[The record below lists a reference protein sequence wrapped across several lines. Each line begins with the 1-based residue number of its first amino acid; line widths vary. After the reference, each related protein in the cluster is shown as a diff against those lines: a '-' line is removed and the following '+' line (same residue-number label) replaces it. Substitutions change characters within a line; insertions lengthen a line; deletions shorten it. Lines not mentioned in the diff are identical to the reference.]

1 MQAVILAAGE
11 SSRFWPL
18 NSRHKSLIKIM
29 GKPIIWWTI
38 KGLKQAGI
46 KEIIIVQGRERD
58 IEKNLGKSPFPG
70 VKIKY
75 AIQRQAKG
83 MGNALFMA
91 KNYLS
96 DNFFVL
102 NAERIDAGEIIK
114 GFRPKI
120 TNKSYKAIIAGKI
133 TKNPELY
140 GIIKQKG
147 ERVLGIVEK
156 PKKGKESSKIR
167 VVGMYYLN
175 KDFFETYKKI
185 KENMYSFEKALSLYA
200 QKNKIGLV
208 ILKKEALP
216 LKYSWHL
223 FNIEK
228 YLFDKFLEKR
238 IDKSFKRK
246 KNVVIEG
253 KVFIAKNVKVF
264 ENAVIK
270 GPCYIGPNSII
281 GNNALIRNYSNIE
294 DNCVIGANA
303 EITRCIFQNN
313 IHIHSG
319 FFGDSI
325 FDTGCRVGA
334 GTVTANV
341 RFDRGKIKSDVKGKR
356 INTGKKF
363 FGVVVGKDAKVG
375 VRASL
380 MPGIFIGLESTIGPS
395 SLVAKNV
402 PDKTVFYTKLRKTK
416 RSINIGKKI

>member
-18 NSRHKSLIKIM
+18 NKNHKSLLRIM

-38 KGLKQAGI
+38 KGLKKAGI
-46 KEIIIVQGRERD
+46 KEIIIVQGKERD
-58 IEKNLGKSPFPG
+58 IEKNLGESAFPG
-70 VKIKY
+70 VRVKY
-75 AIQRQAKG
+75 VIQKQTKG
-83 MGNALFMA
+83 MGNALFA
-91 KNYLS
+91 ARNYLK

-114 GFRPKI
+114 SFRPKI
-120 TNKSYKAIIAGKI
+120 ANRSYKAIIAGKI

-140 GIIKQKG
+140 GIVKQKG

-156 PKKGKESSKIR
+156 PKKGKEPSKIR

-200 QKNKIGLV
+200 QKNKVALA
-208 ILKKEALP
+208 ILKKEALS
-216 LKYSWHL
+216 LKYPWHL
-223 FNIEK
+223 FDIEK
-228 YLFDKFLEKR
+228 YLFDRFLEKK
-238 IDKSFKRK
+238 IDKGFKKK

-253 KVFIAKNVKVF
+253 KVFIGKNVKVF

-281 GNNALIRNYSNIE
+281 GNNVLIRDYSNIE
-294 DNCVIGANA
+294 DGCVIGANA
-303 EITRCIFQNN
+303 EITRCIFQRDN
-313 IHIHSG
+313 HIHSG
-319 FFGDSI
+319 FFGDSV

-341 RFDRGKIKSDVKGKR
+341 RFDRGEIKSEIKGER

-363 FGVVVGKDAKVG
+363 FGAIVGKNSRIG

-380 MPGIFIGLESTIGPS
+380 MPGIFIGSQSTIGPG

-402 PDKTVFYTKLRKTK
+402 PDKTVFYTKFRK
-416 RSINIGKKI
+416 IKKKK